1 MLELRQALRSVGR
14 APLFSAVDLTC
25 TREAPTSLLGLS
37 AAQRDLALRLLS
49 GAERLQGGEIR
60 LDGRDISQARKGKGR
75 ILRVGAEGHPK
86 SGQKVG
92 KAIDARFAARAGL
105 SDRMAATITSLDTE
119 GRVRLALAKA
129 LQARPAVLLL
139 DAPASGLAPVAR
151 ERFAAGLGEM
161 VSDCGA
167 VIVLAAGGADEA
179 WGLGGNAVV
188 LADGQVQQAGSVAD
202 VFAHPANLASAL
214 ATAWPALNTVSMTM
228 DSGRG
233 RLADGSSLHPPE
245 GLALPAAGP
254 CVLAFRADDSTLA
267 RETPGCVRFV
277 VRAAGEETIAARTY
291 ERLTFGGAAWLSP
304 LVTAPPPPGA
314 VLNLFVGR
322 TRLLVFDGEGK
333 AIAQPALDRGAPA
346 G

>member
-1 MLELRQALRSVGR
+1 MLELRQALRLLGR
-14 APLFSAVDLTC
+14 TPLFSAVDFTC
-25 TREAPTSLLGLS
+25 TRDVPTSLLGLS
-37 AAQRDLALRLLS
+37 PAGRDMALRLLS
-49 GAERLQGGEIR
+49 GTERLQGGEIR
-60 LDGRDISQARKGKGR
+60 LDGRDILQARKGKGR
-75 ILRVGAEGHPK
+75 ILRVGPEGHPK

-92 KAIDARFAARAGL
+92 KAIDARYASRVGL
-105 SDRMAATITSLDTE
+105 SDRMAATVTSLDTE

-139 DAPASGLAPVAR
+139 DAPASGLGPQAR

-161 VSDCGA
+161 VAESGA
-167 VIVLAAGGADEA
+167 VVVLAAGGADEA
-179 WGLGGNAVV
+179 GGLGGNAIV
-188 LADGQVQQAGSVAD
+188 LSDGQVQQAGSAAD

-214 ATAWPALNTVSMTM
+214 ATAWPALNTLSMTM
-228 DSGRG
+228 DGERG

-277 VRAAGEETIAARTY
+277 ARAVGEETIAARTY

-304 LVTAPPPPGA
+304 LATTPPPPGA
-314 VLNLFVGR
+314 VLNLFVAR
-322 TRLLVFDGEGK
+322 ARLLVFDGEGR
-333 AIAQPALDRGAPA
+333 AIGQSALDRGATE